1 MSDWQILP
9 LQREEEFKWVQEAA
23 ECALCDDMNGI
34 VMYRDGDI
42 VAGIL
47 LESWSH
53 NSVTIHIRVDDP
65 LAFKHG
71 FAEECFHYIFIETNR
86 GVLIGITPANNE
98 ASLRFNKHIGLRE
111 IYRISDGYDVGID
124 YVVQELRKE
133 NCRYIEHGQEIH
145 TEAA

>member
-1 MSDWQILP
+1 MSEWRILP
-9 LQREEEFKWVQEAA
+9 LQHKDEFKWIQEAA
-23 ECALCDDMNGI
+23 ECAYCDDMNGI
-34 VMYRDGDI
+34 VMYRDNNL

-65 LAFKHG
+65 LVFKHG
-71 FAEECFHYIFIETNR
+71 FAEECFRYIFVDTNR
-86 GVLIGITPANNE
+86 GVLIGVTPANN
-98 ASLRFNKHIGLRE
+98 AKALRFNRHIGLQE
-111 IYRISDGYDVGID
+111 IYRIKDGYDVGVD

-145 TEAA
+145 SNAA